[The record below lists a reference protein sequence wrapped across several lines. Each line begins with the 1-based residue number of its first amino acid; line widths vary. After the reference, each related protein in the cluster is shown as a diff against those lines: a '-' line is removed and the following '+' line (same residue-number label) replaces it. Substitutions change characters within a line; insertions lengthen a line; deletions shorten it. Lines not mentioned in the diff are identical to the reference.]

1 MRATLAIVSLIPLLA
16 ACEAAG
22 PIAAVAGGSVAVI
35 GRTPVDVVA
44 SLVTGRDC
52 SVVRLDRRQSYC
64 APVEEPPAAQPY
76 CTRSLGSVDCW
87 TVPPHARPPYRGVAD
102 GPNTL
107 NAAQEADRTAWG
119 PGLAA
124 VLAPAPAA
132 VVVTP
137 PPPVVVVAPP
147 PVVVAPPVTMEPIP
161 NPPERPRQ
169 ARPRP
174 RPTSRPAQPAC
185 PCPQATPTPAAASP
199 APAATPTA
207 PPPAAAPAAPAAPA
221 PSVPPAPAR

>member
-1 MRATLAIVSLIPLLA
+1 MRATLAIVTLIPLLA

-22 PIAAVAGGSVAVI
+22 PIAVVAGGSVAVM

-64 APVEEPPAAQPY
+64 APTEEPPAAQPY

-87 TVPPHARPPYRGVAD
+87 TVPPHGRPPYRGVAD

-119 PGLAA
+119 PGLAVA
-124 VLAPAPAA
+124 LAPAA

-137 PPPVVVVAPP
+137 PPPIVVVAPP

-169 ARPRP
+169 PRP
-174 RPTSRPAQPAC
+174 R
-185 PCPQATPTPAAASP
+185 
-199 APAATPTA
+199 
-207 PPPAAAPAAPAAPA
+207 
-221 PSVPPAPAR
+221 

>member
-1 MRATLAIVSLIPLLA
+1 MRVALTIVSLIPLLA

-22 PIAAVAGGSVAVI
+22 PIAAVAGGSVAVM
-35 GRTPVDVVA
+35 GRTPVDLVA

-64 APVEEPPAAQPY
+64 APVEEPPAAQPF

-107 NAAQEADRTAWG
+107 NAVQEADRTAWG

-124 VLAPAPAA
+124 ALTPAP
-132 VVVTP
+132 VVVAP

-147 PVVVAPPVTMEPIP
+147 PLPVEAAPTVRMEPIP
-161 NPPERPRQ
+161 DPPERPRPP
-169 ARPRP
+169 RPRP
-174 RPTSRPAQPAC
+174 RPAARPAQPAC
-185 PCPQATPTPAAASP
+185 PCPQVTPTPAATP
-199 APAATPTA
+199 APVA
-207 PPPAAAPAAPAAPA
+207 PQAAPAPAAPA
-221 PSVPPAPAR
+221 PAAPATPAPSAPPVPAR

>member
-64 APVEEPPAAQPY
+64 APVEQPPAAQPY

-87 TVPPHARPPYRGVAD
+87 TVPPHAMPPQRGVAD

-124 VLAPAPAA
+124 MMAPAPAPP
-132 VVVTP
+132 P

-174 RPTSRPAQPAC
+174 RPASRPAQPAC
-185 PCPQATPTPAAASP
+185 PCPQVTPTPAAAP
-199 APAATPTA
+199 APAAA
-207 PPPAAAPAAPAAPA
+207 PPAAAPAPAAPA
-221 PSVPPAPAR
+221 PAPAR

>member
-16 ACEAAG
+16 ACEAAA
-22 PIAAVAGGSVAVI
+22 PLAVVAGGSVAVM

-64 APVEEPPAAQPY
+64 APTEQPPAAQPY

-87 TVPPHARPPYRGVAD
+87 TVPPHAIPPYRGVAD

-119 PGLAA
+119 PGLAV
-124 VLAPAPAA
+124 VLTPAPAPPA
-132 VVVTP
+132 
-137 PPPVVVVAPP
+137 PPPVVMVVAPP
-147 PVVVAPPVTMEPIP
+147 PPVPVEAAPVVRAEPIP
-161 NPPERPRQ
+161 NPPAP
-169 ARPRP
+169 RPRP
-174 RPTSRPAQPAC
+174 RRAPRPAAAPAQPNC
-185 PCPQATPTPAAASP
+185 PCIPGTATPAVAPAAAPGPAAAP
-199 APAATPTA
+199 APAAA
-207 PPPAAAPAAPAAPA
+207 PPPAA
-221 PSVPPAPAR
+221 PARQNP